1 MVYNYRFMK
10 CSDSNLSGLE
20 ERHALNLLSCLYA
33 NGRFQRSAL
42 YSCIARTTTAPMKR
56 VNELIAM
63 GLIKET
69 ITESAPFTKHVELSE
84 KGRQV
89 AKHVVEI
96 QKILSDT
103 S

>member
-1 MVYNYRFMK
+1 
-10 CSDSNLSGLE
+10 
-20 ERHALNLLSCLYA
+20 
-33 NGRFQRSAL
+33 
-42 YSCIARTTTAPMKR
+42 MKR

-69 ITESAPFTKHVELSE
+69 INESAPFTKHVELSE